1 MASGAITSWREE
13 GEEVKALTDFLFLG
27 SKITAGGDHSHEIKR
42 HLLLRRKAI
51 TNSDSMLKQQRHCF
65 ANKGPYSH
73 SYGCPCRPGWMG
85 ELDHKGRL
93 STGELMLLNCGAEKD
108 S

>member
-27 SKITAGGDHSHEIKR
+27 SKITAGGHHSHEIKR

-51 TNSDSMLKQQRHCF
+51 TNSDSMLKKQRHFF

-73 SYGCPCRPGWMG
+73 SYGFPCHPGWMG

-93 STGELMLLNCGAEKD
+93 STEELMLLSCGAEKD